1 MSLLVFLFKI
11 SVPPVM
17 VAAMTLAARRW
28 GPTFGGLIM
37 GLPWMTGPVLF
48 FLALDKGEAFALS
61 AAVGVEIGVLSL
73 IAYMFAFA
81 IVSTWA
87 TWPLSLAAAVV
98 AFMAAALATRS
109 IDVGLV
115 PATAMAM
122 AGLGASYFLLPKP
135 QTATLPAPL
144 PWWDI
149 HARMATTLGLVAMI
163 MTGADVLGGQLS
175 GVFATFPVIMT
186 VIGSFTL
193 QQSGRDAL
201 RRMLRGVTLSLL
213 SFCMFFLV
221 MGLSLP
227 HVGLVGAYGLAV
239 IVAVGMSAGMI
250 ALAALKR

>member
-1 MSLLVFLFKI
+1 MSFLIFLFKVA
-11 SVPPVM
+11 VPPVM

-48 FLALDKGEAFALS
+48 FLALDKGEAFALQ

-81 IVSTWA
+81 LVSTWC

-98 AFMAAALATRS
+98 AFVLAALATRS
-109 IDVGLV
+109 IDIGLV
-115 PATAMAM
+115 TATALAM
-122 AGLGASYFLLPKP
+122 AGLGLSYVLLPKP
-135 QTATLPAPL
+135 RSATLPAPL

-149 HARMATTLGLVAMI
+149 HARMATTFGLVAMI
-163 MTGADVLGGQLS
+163 MAGADALGGQLS

-193 QQSGRDAL
+193 HQSGRDAL
-201 RRMLRGVTLSLL
+201 RRMLRGVSLSLL

-221 MGLSLP
+221 VGLTLP
-227 HVGLVGAYGLAV
+227 HLGLVAAYGLAV
-239 IVAVGMSAGMI
+239 LTAISMSAAMI
-250 ALAALKR
+250 ALARRQ

>member
-11 SVPPVM
+11 AVPPVM

-48 FLALDKGEAFALS
+48 FLALDKGEAFVLQ

-87 TWPLSLAAAVV
+87 TWPLSLAAAML
-98 AFMAAALATRS
+98 AFMLATIVTRP

-115 PATAMAM
+115 TATVLAM
-122 AGLGASYFLLPKP
+122 AGLGISYFLLPKP
-135 QTATLPAPL
+135 KSATLPAPL

-149 HARMATTLGLVAMI
+149 HARMATTFGLVAMI

-175 GVFATFPVIMT
+175 GVFATFPVVMT

-193 QQSGRDAL
+193 HQSGRDAL
-201 RRMLRGVTLSLL
+201 RRMLRGVSLSLL

-227 HVGLVGAYGLAV
+227 HVGLVAAYGLALLT
-239 IVAVGMSAGMI
+239 AVGMSAVMI
-250 ALAALKR
+250 ALARRQ

>member
-11 SVPPVM
+11 AVPPVM

-48 FLALDKGEAFALS
+48 FLALDKGEAFVLS
-61 AAVGVEIGVLSL
+61 AAIGVEIGVLSL

-81 IVSTWA
+81 FVSTWA
-87 TWPLSLAAAVV
+87 KWPLSLAAAVL
-98 AFMAAALATRS
+98 AFMVATLLTRP

-115 PATAMAM
+115 TATMMAM
-122 AGLGASYFLLPKP
+122 AALGASYFLLPKP
-135 QTATLPAPL
+135 QSSTLPAAL

-149 HARMATTLGLVAMI
+149 PARMVTTFGLVALI

-175 GVFATFPVIMT
+175 GVFATFPVVMT

-193 QQSGRDAL
+193 HQSGRDAL
-201 RRMLRGVTLSLL
+201 RRVLRGVSLSLL

-221 MGLSLP
+221 MGLTLP
-227 HVGLVGAYGLAV
+227 HVGLAGAYALAV
-239 IVAVGMSAGMI
+239 LVAVAMSAGMI
-250 ALAALKR
+250 AVARR